1 MATTAN
7 VLPSSTVHSHSI
19 PSGNA
24 TELKDV
30 ELPNRLPVFIGVK
43 KLNELA
49 ISLIRT
55 VGGVRGNSLLLDK
68 KKEAFGKL
76 V

>member
-1 MATTAN
+1 MATTAVVQPTVN
-7 VLPSSTVHSHSI
+7 VRSHSI
-19 PSGNA
+19 PSGSSA
-24 TELKDV
+24 GLKDI
-30 ELPNRLPVFIGVK
+30 ELPNRLPIFLGVK
-43 KLNELA
+43 KLNELV

-55 VGGVRGNSLLLDK
+55 FGGVRGDSLLLDK

>member
-7 VLPSSTVHSHSI
+7 VLPSANVHSHSI
-19 PSGNA
+19 PSGN
-24 TELKDV
+24 TSELKDV
-30 ELPNRLPVFIGVK
+30 ELPNKIPIFIGVK
-43 KLNELA
+43 KLNELV